1 MGFLTIFS
9 MFTKRSNNSPREIV
23 NFHNTSDSYI
33 NMQMEK
39 SGWRDRAAYQSVPEA
54 AALRQI
60 AVPGV
65 EGTRPFNSGLTQ
77 PSAFTSSYSKE
88 LYKAGAEFKVP
99 TYDPSAKDGLKY
111 SSTAM
116 EKPAQAKGWV
126 SDINQRL
133 QQKQISTEDAA
144 PVQAAYEAYK
154 KDRTDENFSNLTARK
169 FIATEAIPAL
179 EHALES
185 GKLTDE
191 DQIIVKKAQNDYRNN
206 PSIENLKNIMRAQSD
221 LQEKIAKRR
230 SETTQ

>member
-1 MGFLTIFS
+1 
-9 MFTKRSNNSPREIV
+9 
-23 NFHNTSDSYI
+23 
-33 NMQMEK
+33 MQMEK

-169 FIATEAIPAL
+169 FIATELIPTIVQTIESKELDAETRGKIKEAL
-179 EHALES
+179 
-185 GKLTDE
+185 D
-191 DQIIVKKAQNDYRNN
+191 DYRKE
-206 PSIENLKNIMRAQSD
+206 PSIEHL
-221 LQEKIAKRR
+221 
-230 SETTQ
+230 SELTNSYNTTKSSKQNK